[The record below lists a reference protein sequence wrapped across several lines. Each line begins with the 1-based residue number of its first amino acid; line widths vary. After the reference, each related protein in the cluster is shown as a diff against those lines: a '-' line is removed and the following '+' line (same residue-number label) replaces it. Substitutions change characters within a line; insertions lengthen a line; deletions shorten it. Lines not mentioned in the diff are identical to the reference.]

1 MKREDEWNEYKR
13 TTGELNEG
21 MMSISAI
28 LNKHRKGTLFFGLR
42 NDGTPV
48 KFEINDSAVRDVS
61 RKIYEAIKPQIF
73 PVIKTVEID
82 GIEVIR
88 VDFHGDDIPYS
99 AFGKYYI
106 RVADEDRELTPAELR
121 KLMIAKEYEDNW
133 ESRLS
138 DETADDVDEKTL
150 KRFFSQA
157 VQCGR
162 LPEMEYDKTALLE
175 RLNVLRA
182 GHLTNAGRVLFSR
195 NMPVTL
201 KLAVFATQHKDTFL
215 DIVTEE
221 GNILSLIDEA
231 VKYVIKNIRWRVE
244 PVGDGIHRNEIP
256 EIPVDA
262 LREAIVNSFA
272 HARYDLPV
280 QHEVSVFSNRI
291 AITNPGSFANDFTPD
306 DFYTQDIHSYLRN
319 ETIAHTLYLSKGI
332 EAFGSGLKRIYSLC
346 HAQGVSVS
354 YVNNDT
360 DFTFMFSRVDR
371 NSLPS
376 DGTLNGT
383 EKGTETKA
391 LTNDENSVLEILMK
405 DPYCT
410 SEDIAESIGK
420 SLRTVKRILASLKS
434 KKLIERI
441 GSTKTGYWKTN

>member
-1 MKREDEWNEYKR
+1 MKREDEMNEYKR

-21 MMSISAI
+21 MVSVSAI
-28 LNKHRKGTLFFGLR
+28 LNKHRNGTLFFGLR
-42 NDGTPV
+42 NDGTPI
-48 KFEINDSAVRDVS
+48 KFEINDSTVRDVS

-73 PVIKTVEID
+73 PEIKIVEID

-88 VDFHGDDIPYS
+88 VDFHGEDIPYS

-138 DETADDVDEKTL
+138 EETADDVDENTL
-150 KRFFSQA
+150 KRFLSQA

-162 LPEMEYDKTALLE
+162 LPNIEYDKTALLE

-182 GHLTNAGRVLFSR
+182 GHLTNAGCVLFSK

-215 DIVTEE
+215 DIVTEK

-244 PVGDGIHRNEIP
+244 PAGDGIHRKEIP

-346 HAQGVSVS
+346 KEQGVSVS
-354 YVNNDT
+354 YVNNDI
-360 DFTFMFSRVDR
+360 DFTFIFSRNDR
-371 NSLPS
+371 NIVPF
-376 DGTLNGT
+376 GVTINGT
-383 EKGTETKA
+383 ENGSETKS
-391 LTNDENSVLEILMK
+391 LTDDENSVLELMMK
-405 DPYCT
+405 DPYC
-410 SEDIAESIGK
+410 SLESIAETVGK
-420 SLRTVKRILASLKS
+420 SLRTVKRIVSSLKS
-434 KKLIERI
+434 KGLIERI
-441 GSTKTGYWKTN
+441 GATKNGYWKTN

>member
-1 MKREDEWNEYKR
+1 MKREDEMNEYKR

-21 MMSISAI
+21 MVSISAI
-28 LNKHRKGTLFFGLR
+28 LNKHRNGTLFFGLR

-48 KFEINDSAVRDVS
+48 KFEINDSTVRDVS

-73 PVIKTVEID
+73 PEIKTVEID

-138 DETADDVDEKTL
+138 DETADDVDESTL
-150 KRFFSQA
+150 KRFFAQA

-162 LPEMEYDKTALLE
+162 LPEMEYDKVALLE
-175 RLNVLRA
+175 RLNVLRS
-182 GHLTNAGRVLFSR
+182 GHLTNAGYVLFSK
-195 NMPVTL
+195 NQPITL

-215 DIVTEE
+215 DIVSEE

-244 PVGDGIHRNEIP
+244 LTGDGIHRSEIP
-256 EIPVDA
+256 EVPVDA

-291 AITNPGSFANDFTPD
+291 TITNPGSFANDFKPD
-306 DFYTQDIHSYLRN
+306 DFFTQDIHSYLRN

-346 HAQGVSVS
+346 KEQGVSVS
-354 YVNNDT
+354 YVDNDM
-360 DFTFMFSRVDR
+360 DFTFIFSRVDR
-371 NSLPS
+371 NAVPTG
-376 DGTLNGT
+376 GTINGT
-383 EKGTETKA
+383 ENGTETKA
-391 LTNDENSVLEILMK
+391 LTSDENAVLEILMK

-410 SEDIAESIGK
+410 SEDIAKAIEK
-420 SLRTVKRILASLKS
+420 SLRTVKRVLSSLKS

>member
-1 MKREDEWNEYKR
+1 MKREDEMNEYKR

-21 MMSISAI
+21 MVSVSAI
-28 LNKHRKGTLFFGLR
+28 LNKHRNGTLFFGLR
-42 NDGTPV
+42 NDGTPI
-48 KFEINDSAVRDVS
+48 KFEINDSTVRDVS

-73 PVIKTVEID
+73 PEIKIVEID

-88 VDFHGDDIPYS
+88 VDFHGEDIPYS

-138 DETADDVDEKTL
+138 EETADDVDENTL
-150 KRFFSQA
+150 KRFLSQA

-162 LPEMEYDKTALLE
+162 LPNIEYDKTALLE

-182 GHLTNAGRVLFSR
+182 GHLTNAGCVLFSR

-215 DIVTEE
+215 DIVTEK

-244 PVGDGIHRNEIP
+244 PAGDGIHRKEIP

-346 HAQGVSVS
+346 KEQGVSVS
-354 YVNNDT
+354 YVNNDI
-360 DFTFMFSRVDR
+360 DFTFIFSRNDR
-371 NSLPS
+371 NIVPF
-376 DGTLNGT
+376 GVTINGT
-383 EKGTETKA
+383 ENGSETKS
-391 LTNDENSVLEILMK
+391 LTDDENSVLELMMK
-405 DPYCT
+405 DPYC
-410 SEDIAESIGK
+410 SLESIAETVGK
-420 SLRTVKRILASLKS
+420 SLRTVKRIVSSLKS
-434 KKLIERI
+434 KGLIERI
-441 GSTKTGYWKTN
+441 GATKNGYWKTN

>member
-1 MKREDEWNEYKR
+1 MKREDEMNEYKR

-21 MMSISAI
+21 MVSISAI
-28 LNKHRKGTLFFGLR
+28 LNKHREGSLFFGLR

-48 KFEINDSAVRDVS
+48 RFEINDSTVTDVS

-73 PVIKTVEID
+73 PEIKTVEID

-88 VDFHGDDIPYS
+88 VNFHGEDIPYS

-121 KLMIAKEYEDNW
+121 KLMIAREYEDNW

-138 DETADDVDEKTL
+138 NERADDVDEKTL
-150 KRFFSQA
+150 KRFFAQA

-162 LPEMEYDKTALLE
+162 LPEIEYDRAVLLE
-175 RLNVLRA
+175 RLNVLRS
-182 GHLTNAGRVLFSR
+182 GHLTNAGRVLFSK
-195 NMPVTL
+195 NKPVTL

-215 DIVTEE
+215 DIDTEE

-231 VKYVIKNIRWRVE
+231 IKYVIKNIRWRVE
-244 PVGDGIHRNEIP
+244 LMGDGIHRNEIP

-291 AITNPGSFANDFTPD
+291 AITNPGSFANDFNPV

-346 HAQGVSVS
+346 EEQGVSIS
-354 YVNNDT
+354 YVNNDM
-360 DFTFMFSRVDR
+360 DFTFIFSRIDR
-371 NSLPS
+371 NSVPS
-376 DGTLNGT
+376 DDTLNGT
-383 EKGTETKA
+383 VNDTETKA
-391 LTNDENSVLEILMK
+391 LTGDENAVLEMLMK

-410 SEDIAESIGK
+410 SENIANSIGK
-420 SLRTVKRILASLKS
+420 SLRTVKRILSSLKS